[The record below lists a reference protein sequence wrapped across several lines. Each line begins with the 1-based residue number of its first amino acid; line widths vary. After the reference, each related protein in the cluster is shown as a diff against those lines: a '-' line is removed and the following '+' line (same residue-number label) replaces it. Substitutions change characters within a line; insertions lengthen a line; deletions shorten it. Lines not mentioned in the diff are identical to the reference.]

1 MLTNDAYII
10 YRWPKTL
17 TSKELDNLLASG
29 WFRSSSAMF
38 KAKGLLLD
46 DELCTVLNIRF
57 ETVHFQKSK
66 RLRRIEKANNAFRIE
81 IGKLALCDAME
92 QLYESGKSRFKGYV
106 YPNISSF
113 LHDRNASSP
122 FKSQHIKVYD
132 GDRLIAASIFD
143 LAVNS
148 LMSVMGLY
156 DESYKKFSPGIF
168 TMLCE
173 IEYAKS
179 LNKEYY
185 YPGFIFEEIDIFD
198 YKLSLGECEY
208 FCENG
213 EWVKDRQY
221 CLQHSMNQKI
231 RAKNRDLDNFIN
243 FYFSHFQKVNYPYYG
258 LAYLSH
264 KQDNYYYHIPQ
275 SYICKRWSDNE
286 RLTLLS
292 YNHLNDSFSLD
303 IVRLIEEETVVYF
316 PKADNMIGGLLIHE
330 ENIGEANQIKD
341 LPLVKFSP

>member
-57 ETVHFQKSK
+57 ETINFQKSK
-66 RLRRIEKANNAFRIE
+66 RLRRIEKANKAFRIE

-92 QLYESGKSRFKGYV
+92 ELYESGKSRFKGYV

-156 DESYKKFSPGIF
+156 DESYKKFSPGIL
-168 TMLCE
+168 LCFV
-173 IEYAKS
+173 K
-179 LNKEYY
+179 LNM
-185 YPGFIFEEIDIFD
+185 P
-198 YKLSLGECEY
+198 
-208 FCENG
+208 
-213 EWVKDRQY
+213 
-221 CLQHSMNQKI
+221 
-231 RAKNRDLDNFIN
+231 
-243 FYFSHFQKVNYPYYG
+243 
-258 LAYLSH
+258 
-264 KQDNYYYHIPQ
+264 
-275 SYICKRWSDNE
+275 
-286 RLTLLS
+286 
-292 YNHLNDSFSLD
+292 NH
-303 IVRLIEEETVVYF
+303 
-316 PKADNMIGGLLIHE
+316 
-330 ENIGEANQIKD
+330 
-341 LPLVKFSP
+341 